1 MLKRL
6 NKRGQFYLIAAI
18 VIISLIIGFFLIS
31 NSSKKK
37 EQVRVYELSDQL
49 KIEGQKVVDYSIAN
63 NDKKIKEFTKNFS
76 DYAGKDIDI
85 VYITGNYTVGA
96 VTTFINN
103 LEVFRYNTTEMQ
115 ENVNYSIISN
125 YQTGGGNLTLPLN
138 GIDYNFLVYPSEN
151 FYFVMT
157 QTLNGEKYVARN

>member
-37 EQVRVYELSDQL
+37 ENVRVYELSEQL
-49 KIEGQKVVDYSIAN
+49 KIEGKKVVDYGII
-63 NDKKIKEFTKNFS
+63 NDNTKVKEFTKNFS
-76 DYAGKDIDI
+76 DYAGEEIDV
-85 VYITGNYTVGA
+85 VYIVGNYSQVGFSYIYDIEIFKYNQA
-96 VTTFINN
+96 GQEEPVGNYINETKVTINLNSLNYTF
-103 LEVFRYNTTEMQ
+103 M
-115 ENVNYSIISN
+115 
-125 YQTGGGNLTLPLN
+125 LN
-138 GIDYNFLVYPSEN
+138 KGEN